1 MQQQNYELS
10 LLITALATVRA
21 QRGPGAAGKRLAGS
35 RGDAGTQRGEQG
47 AELPPLLSRCVRS
60 ELDFKTS
67 HLFRSISAKRK
78 APASN

>member
-21 QRGPGAAGKRLAGS
+21 QRGLGAAGKRLAGS

-47 AELPPLLSRCVRS
+47 AELPPPALSVRLERAGFQDIS
-60 ELDFKTS
+60 FIPQHFCQEKSTS
-67 HLFRSISAKRK
+67 F
-78 APASN
+78 